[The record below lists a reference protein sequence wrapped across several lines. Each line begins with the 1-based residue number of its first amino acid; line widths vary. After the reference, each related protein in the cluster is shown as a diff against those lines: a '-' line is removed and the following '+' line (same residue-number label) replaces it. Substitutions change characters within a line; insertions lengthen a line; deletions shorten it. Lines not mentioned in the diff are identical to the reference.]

1 MSVNQQNSHAGRE
14 EASLNKELWSVCR
27 QDDNG
32 NRFVVQSHLQKD
44 EANRLVA
51 ELESHGHKQM
61 YWMECEEQ

>member
-1 MSVNQQNSHAGRE
+1 MSVDQQTTHSCHDD
-14 EASLNKELWSVCR
+14 ASLNNGLWSVCS

-32 NRFVVQSHLQKD
+32 NRFVVQSHLRKY

-61 YWMECEEQ
+61 YWMECEQP